1 MIMAVNFYAA
11 AGAGA
16 RHMGGSASIVRLA
29 GANWARFAPS
39 EQLNHRSGV
48 PANILIPDPVDTR
61 ALALLAKAGAAFTVL
76 CPDSEPL
83 TDPVAQLQA
92 VAKADPGISVV
103 MPFVK
108 YQFKEPVLGM
118 MPALQAVCHWSTG
131 YDNSDGAYIKNK
143 GLAYTYAPGP
153 LTNAMAELTTGLIL
167 DSHFRITDSIAQ
179 ERETGIPLEY
189 IASYPTDI
197 SSQQTFAQ
205 FLFGLFLSRVLR
217 LQDMYDFVR
226 GGRFVGCGVGSE
238 RTIFHDQLA
247 MDKEAGI
254 ERTVGVLVPE
264 ETRGIS
270 SMFTGILAPIDANPF
285 GLKDLEVSPNIG
297 EHDYII
303 RLPFARRINNAQN
316 VLDPNTVTIRHGFEQ
331 NVFSGPSLT
340 ALTLS
345 LVGFGRIGSAVAV
358 RAQALGMN
366 IVAYDPY
373 LPQEAR
379 AGYAGVR
386 FVDDKESLLR
396 WADFLV
402 MIPKLTDETR
412 GWLGER
418 ELAMLKPNAAII
430 NTSRGPVVDEGAVM
444 AHLNSRPLARYM
456 ADVLVDEANDT
467 DKGLARLPNARITGH
482 TGSAA
487 GSRDGIEGPAVRLR
501 MQTLAIEQN
510 ILPIVRGEQPT
521 HPIQ

>member
-1 MIMAVNFYAA
+1 MAVNFYEAA
-11 AGAGA
+11 NAGG
-16 RHMGGSASIVRLA
+16 RYLGGQSSILRPN
-29 GANWARFAPS
+29 GANWARFVPS
-39 EQLNHRSGV
+39 TQLNHRSGV

-131 YDNSDGAYIKNK
+131 YDNSDGAYIKNR

-179 ERETGIPLEY
+179 EGETGIPLEY
-189 IASYPTDI
+189 IASYPTNMC
-197 SSQQTFAQ
+197 SQDRFAQ

-217 LQDMYDFVR
+217 LQDMYEFVR
-226 GGRFVGCGVGSE
+226 SGRFVGCGVGSE

-264 ETRGIS
+264 EARGIS

-285 GLKDLEVSPNIG
+285 GLKDLEISSNIG
-297 EHDYII
+297 QERDYII
-303 RLPFARRINNAQN
+303 RLPFARRINNAPN

-331 NVFSGPSLT
+331 NVFSGPTLT
-340 ALTLS
+340 GLTLS

-396 WADFLV
+396 QADFLV

-412 GWLGER
+412 GWLGEK
-418 ELAMLKPNAAII
+418 ELAMLKPYAAII

-467 DKGLARLPNARITGH
+467 HRGLAELANARITGH

-501 MQTLAIEQN
+501 MQSLAIEQN
-510 ILPIVRGEQPT
+510 ILPIIRGEAPT